1 MSLIGQKTKSDY
13 IEWNKLQLLTQ
24 QLERDGDWKFSLLIT
39 IGMYVG
45 LRIGDL
51 TRLTWSQIINI
62 EYLELMEK
70 KTGKTRRILIN
81 QNLRETITRIT
92 KRVNPQNLDEFIFLN
107 NRGTKTISRQYIN
120 GKLKRLMMKYHTV
133 KDPSKIKSHSIR
145 KSFGRRVW
153 ETNGESEKG
162 LIILS
167 DIFNHTSIKTTRI
180 YLGITQQEV
189 YSVYENL

>member
-13 IEWNKLQLLTQ
+13 IEWNKLQILTN
-24 QLERDGDWKFSLLIT
+24 QLERDGDWKFSLLIS

-51 TRLTWSQIINI
+51 TRLTWSQIINS
-62 EYLELMEK
+62 EHLELQEK
-70 KTGKTRRILIN
+70 KTGKTRKILLN
-81 QNLRETITRIT
+81 KNLQEIITRISKT
-92 KRVNPQNLDEFIFLN
+92 VNPQNLDEFIFLN
-107 NRGTKTISRQYIN
+107 NRGTRTISRQYIN

-167 DIFNHTSIKTTRI
+167 EIFNHTSTKTTRI